1 MRLLCSGDIEDAYAF
16 AQKCLEFAD
25 TKEVGKAILKD
36 IAGRRGKAEE
46 KEAEMDVGGASAA
59 SGSAAR
65 MRANSDGDDD
75 DDEEEEDGIGR
86 RPQRTGRRDLEPM
99 NLTFDTP

>member
-1 MRLLCSGDIEDAYAF
+1 M
-16 AQKCLEFAD
+16 
-25 TKEVGKAILKD
+25 GKAILKD
-36 IAGRRGKAEE
+36 IAGRRGKTEE
-46 KEAEMDVGGASAA
+46 KEAEMEVGASATA

-86 RPQRTGRRDLEPM
+86 RPHRTGRRDLEPM

>member
-1 MRLLCSGDIEDAYAF
+1 M
-16 AQKCLEFAD
+16 EFAD

-75 DDEEEEDGIGR
+75 DDDEEDEDGLLR
-86 RPQRTGRRDLEPM
+86 RPRNGRKDLEPM